1 MSAMQAK
8 PGKARQGK
16 KSGGGG
22 SKNFTFNSCPANAN
36 FESSKESREFK
47 IEERGSREARPEVRI
62 TI

>member
-1 MSAMQAK
+1 MQAK

-36 FESSKESREFK
+36 FESSKESFE
-47 IEERGSREARPEVRI
+47 RI
-62 TI
+62 TRKH